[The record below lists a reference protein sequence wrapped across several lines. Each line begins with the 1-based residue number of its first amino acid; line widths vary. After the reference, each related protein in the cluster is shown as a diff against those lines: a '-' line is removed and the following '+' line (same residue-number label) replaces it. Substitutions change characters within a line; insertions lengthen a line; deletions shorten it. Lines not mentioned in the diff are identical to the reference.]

1 MASRAI
7 TSTVEISAPR
17 PVVWDV
23 LVDVA
28 RYPEWNPFTIEVDT
42 SFRIGDP
49 VRMRV
54 ALLPWLVIP
63 QTEVISSY
71 DEGRSFS
78 WGVTMVG
85 RWFLQADR
93 VQVLEDLPG
102 GGTRYSTTDTFVGRG
117 VGLNQLLTGRLVQR
131 GFDGVASGLKR
142 RCEPPPAAS

>member
-7 TSTVEISAPR
+7 TSTVEIAAPR
-17 PVVWDV
+17 PVVWHV

-28 RYPEWNPFTIEVDT
+28 RYPEWNPFTVEVDT
-42 SFRIGDP
+42 TFAIGTP

-54 ALLPWLVIP
+54 ALQPWLVIS

-71 DEGRSFS
+71 DEGRSLS

-117 VGLNQLLTGRLVQR
+117 VALNHLLTGRLVQR
-131 GFDGVASGLKR
+131 GFDGVANGLKR
-142 RCEPPPAAS
+142 RCESPPAAS

>member
-1 MASRAI
+1 MTSRAI

-17 PVVWDV
+17 PAVWDV

-28 RYPEWNPFTIEVDT
+28 RYPEWNPFTVRVDT
-42 SFRIGDP
+42 TFALGSP

-78 WGVTMVG
+78 WGVTMGG

-102 GGTRYSTTDTFVGRG
+102 GRTRYTTTDTFTGRG
-117 VGLNQLLTGRLVQR
+117 VALNHLLTGRLVQR